1 MTDTVD
7 NEIIE
12 TAVEQ
17 AEPVEAAVIDAVKKV
32 NARRVKTERK
42 PRARK
47 AAGGQTVKN
56 PTPRAAKAAPQ
67 IEDTTMNFNPT
78 NSFTS
83 FQPFAAV
90 PGMDRLQ
97 NLFADAGSKG
107 QEAVEKG
114 RKNVE
119 ELAELTR
126 ANVEAVVEAG
136 KIAATGAKTVGEDAL
151 GRVREGIEQ
160 NVAELKSLA
169 QATSPT
175 EFFQLQSEIA
185 KLNFDRMVAG
195 LSQLT
200 EASVKLAG
208 EAIQPLSNRAA
219 LNAEKIN
226 EMTA

>member
-1 MTDTVD
+1 MMTDTVN
-7 NEIIE
+7 NETIE

-17 AEPVEAAVIDAVKKV
+17 AEPVKAAVVDAVKKV

-47 AAGGQTVKN
+47 APVARPSKN
-56 PTPRAAKAAPQ
+56 TTPRAAKVAPQ

-78 NSFTS
+78 NSFTN

-107 QEAVEKG
+107 QEAIEKG
-114 RKNVE
+114 RKGAE
-119 ELAELTR
+119 DMAELTR

-169 QATSPT
+169 
-175 EFFQLQSEIA
+175 
-185 KLNFDRMVAG
+185 AG
-195 LSQLT
+195 LEPDRILPAAERNRQVELRPH
-200 EASVKLAG
+200 G
-208 EAIQPLSNRAA
+208 RQPQPADRSARSSSPAKRSSRCRTA
-219 LNAEKIN
+219 LR
-226 EMTA
+226 